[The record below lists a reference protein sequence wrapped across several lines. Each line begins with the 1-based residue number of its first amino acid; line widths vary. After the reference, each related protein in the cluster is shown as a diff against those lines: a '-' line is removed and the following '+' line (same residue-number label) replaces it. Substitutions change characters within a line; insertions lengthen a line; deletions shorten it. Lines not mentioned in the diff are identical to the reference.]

1 MPLIIFLYSS
11 LYNTVQAES
20 NESILSYLK
29 VSGVI
34 EDENNYIW
42 FSGQNTLA
50 RFDGTDLIHF
60 SNNNEK
66 WNIPYT
72 WIFDVIKD
80 GDDFIV
86 TTNTS
91 EIWRLNPRT
100 AKTIKLNINQDHIS
114 THKTAIYKGNYYFKT
129 TKGEIYVYSQ
139 KNKTTKLLV
148 DEIKTSALKNTK
160 NNLYTA
166 GFSGL
171 FKLENDSFTQLL
183 KNKVSSITPI
193 NDGVLVVT
201 DALILYLG
209 DDGSRHE
216 IPNTQKH
223 VISTKSNDGH
233 AILLSKEGVISKIA
247 IPSLINI
254 THNYPE
260 IESMIPR
267 DLIQAESNTIWLVSN
282 KGIQKIFPS
291 VVKNHPKIY
300 NVADNANEIEVF
312 NNEVIIGTYGDGIY
326 KAFNNGKNISE
337 KINPSLTLLGKRT
350 MDLLAI
356 DDALY
361 IAAFDGLWVYK
372 KDSNT
377 AKKVDFI
384 DNNQILLKL
393 TKKDHLLYIATDGN
407 GFYIYNLKTQR
418 IIDHISLRE
427 GIKNPEIID
436 ILTLD
441 NNNIWLA
448 TPDGIEIYNRYTKTN
463 RQLKLSV
470 KNKVISFATH
480 NNKVY
485 AATKGNGI
493 FVLNFH
499 GDVLSQIAEDV
510 SFSMINVIADEVWA
524 PAAQGF
530 YRINTHDDSI
540 SLIPNTEKYNFTDA
554 PVILNS
560 KIFVPHHTG
569 LLEIPLTKVAKY
581 NPKIVISQVTVSGN
595 TQLFNDDINVGSEN
609 DVVSINLASL
619 DFRPGKDKQF
629 KYQINSG
636 EWQSIYGN
644 QLTLTGLESGIYK
657 LAFKG
662 TNSLGQWSD
671 NVTFTEVN
679 VAYPWYLTPQIKVLY
694 IFSISFIFIAVI
706 WLTYLRYRSIKHIH
720 TILSN
725 NIKSHGKVT
734 FNVERNLLKAKGLL
748 YNLESLPAENLY
760 QVSSIINKCI
770 HSLAQNENE
779 EEPNT
784 NRGKSL
790 EVALPYF
797 VDYIHQK
804 YHSNVQLEIEMS
816 ESTLNLEMQA
826 DIYKIIYETITST
839 IMNGSGRNFE
849 ISLEEFKHK
858 IWLTITNDENGFS
871 KFKNKVNFDMSM
883 YYIRQIANKHN
894 ASFNV
899 FNAENSSSQLVISI
913 PLMSI
918 S

>member
-1 MPLIIFLYSS
+1 VVEKIILIPRHLQSFKSIFNKWLILLPLIIFLYSS

-100 AKTIKLNINQDHIS
+100 AKTIKLNINQNRIS
-114 THKTAIYKGNYYFKT
+114 AHKTAIYKGNYYFLT
-129 TKGEIYVYSQ
+129 PKGEIYEYSQ

-160 NNLYTA
+160 DNLYTA

-171 FKLENDSFTQLL
+171 YKLENDSFTQLL
-183 KNKVSSITPI
+183 KNKVFSITPI
-193 NDGVLVVT
+193 GDGLLVLT
-201 DALILYLG
+201 DAVILYLG

-233 AILLSKEGVISKIA
+233 AILLSKEGVISKIT
-247 IPSLINI
+247 IPSLMNI

-267 DLIQAESNTIWLVSN
+267 DLIQAESNTLWLISN

-326 KAFNNGKNISE
+326 KAFNNGKKLSE

-384 DNNQILLKL
+384 DNNQVLLKL

-463 RQLKLSV
+463 RQVKLSV

-485 AATKGNGI
+485 AATKGDGM

-499 GDVLSQIAEDV
+499 GDVLSQIAADV
-510 SFSMINVIADEVWA
+510 NFSMINVIADEVWA
-524 PAAQGF
+524 PALQGL
-530 YRINTHDDSI
+530 YRVNTDDDSV
-540 SLIPNTEKYNFTDA
+540 LLMPNTEKYNFTDA
-554 PVILNS
+554 PVMLNN
-560 KIFVPHHTG
+560 KVFVPHITG
-569 LLEIPLTKVAKY
+569 LLEIPLNKVEKY
-581 NPKIVISQVTVSGN
+581 NPKIAISQVTISGN
-595 TQLFNDDINVGSEN
+595 TQLINNDIHVGSEN

-619 DFRPGKDKQF
+619 DFRPGKTKQF

-636 EWQSIYGN
+636 EWRNIYGN
-644 QLTLTGLESGIYK
+644 QLILRSLEPGTHELTI
-657 LAFKG
+657 KG

-671 NVTFTEVN
+671 NLAFTDIN
-679 VAYPWYLTPQIKVLY
+679 VAYPWYLTPLIKVFY
-694 IFSISFIFIAVI
+694 IFSISFICIAII
-706 WLTYLRYRSIKHIH
+706 WLIYLRFSSIKHIH

-725 NIKSHGKVT
+725 DIRSHGKVT
-734 FNVERNLLKAKGLL
+734 FNIERNLLKAKGLL
-748 YNLESLPAENLY
+748 YKLEDLP
-760 QVSSIINKCI
+760 V
-770 HSLAQNENE
+770 
-779 EEPNT
+779 
-784 NRGKSL
+784 R
-790 EVALPYF
+790 
-797 VDYIHQK
+797 
-804 YHSNVQLEIEMS
+804 
-816 ESTLNLEMQA
+816 
-826 DIYKIIYETITST
+826 
-839 IMNGSGRNFE
+839 
-849 ISLEEFKHK
+849 
-858 IWLTITNDENGFS
+858 
-871 KFKNKVNFDMSM
+871 
-883 YYIRQIANKHN
+883 
-894 ASFNV
+894 
-899 FNAENSSSQLVISI
+899 
-913 PLMSI
+913 
-918 S
+918 